1 MNKEIPIFFTIDNT
15 YAPYLTV
22 AIKSIIENAS
32 KEYNYRI
39 VVLYQD
45 LTVENMNKISK
56 LSNEKFKI
64 DFIYMKDEFKLITNR
79 IENCYVRASPMASTP
94 SSAAIFL
101 NYIIQSLEINY
112 LGYVMI
118 NQSLT

>member
-45 LTVENMNKISK
+45 LTVENMNKIS
-56 LSNEKFKI
+56 
-64 DFIYMKDEFKLITNR
+64 
-79 IENCYVRASPMASTP
+79 
-94 SSAAIFL
+94 
-101 NYIIQSLEINY
+101 
-112 LGYVMI
+112 
-118 NQSLT
+118 